1 MFSPYAAMGN
11 SPGMMIDPNG
21 ETTKYAEDLTAA
33 ENDWLMNSP
42 GRLAWNL
49 GRNTD
54 RNGASRMLGHNMG
67 GDMMML
73 MYAGGGGSFRIDR
86 DGSMSG
92 TGAGAR
98 IMFELYLKYSNDLS
112 QRYVPSNDDLTDLEF
127 SDDILPGLQVSARSG
142 KWMPANL
149 DEVAS
154 AIQRHL
160 LGIVGVASGENF
172 IGKLNDILS
181 PAGVPLWGI
190 EYQLGKALAASD
202 ANDYIK
208 PFNEKRMLEAYP
220 QLRNR
225 PVNIHIP
232 RTGLRMEIPRN
243 YVKRAGN
250 VLQGV
255 GILSAGI
262 SFANDLNKYRSGQ
275 MTTTHLV
282 VNTIMN
288 GVGFIGPW
296 GAAASIVYGI
306 LEDYIW

>member
-1 MFSPYAAMGN
+1 
-11 SPGMMIDPNG
+11 
-21 ETTKYAEDLTAA
+21 
-33 ENDWLMNSP
+33 
-42 GRLAWNL
+42 
-49 GRNTD
+49 
-54 RNGASRMLGHNMG
+54 MLGHNMG

-98 IMFELYLKYSNDLS
+98 IMFELYLKYSKDLS
-112 QRYVPSNDDLTDLEF
+112 QRYVPSNDDLTDLEL
-127 SDDILPGLQVSARSG
+127 SGDILPGLQVSARSG

-154 AIQRHL
+154 AIQRSL
-160 LGIVGVASGENF
+160 LGIVGVANGENF

-232 RTGLRMEIPRN
+232 GTGVRMEIPRN

-255 GILSAGI
+255 GVISSVVSGI
-262 SFANDLNKYRSGQ
+262 NDINRYNRGEISG
-275 MTTTHLV
+275 MHLT
-282 VNTIMN
+282 VNLIMN
-288 GVGFIGPW
+288 GVGFLGPW
-296 GAAASIVYGI
+296 GAGFSIIYGFA
-306 LEDYIW
+306 EDYIWD